1 MICDI
6 LYLSGIYDK
15 EDIFMWKNSRSIW
28 LSKIC
33 TILFMALLVACLVS
47 APWLVA
53 RLIHMSGPAQRAGN
67 ALFLVTMYV
76 GSVPAATLLAFLYA
90 LLHQIGS
97 GRVFIKEN
105 VAYLRYISWCCFAGA
120 MLSIA
125 SAFYYVPW
133 FAPGIAAAF
142 MGLIIRVVKNVVAEA
157 VALQD
162 ESDLTI

>member
-1 MICDI
+1 MV
-6 LYLSGIYDK
+6 
-15 EDIFMWKNSRSIW
+15 
-28 LSKIC
+28 
-33 TILFMALLVACLVS
+33 LLVACLVS
-47 APWLVA
+47 APWLVT
-53 RLIHMSGPAQRAGN
+53 RLISMSAPAQKAGST
-67 ALFLVTMYV
+67 LFLVTLYA
-76 GSVPAATLLAFLYA
+76 GGVPAATLLAFLYA

-120 MLSIA
+120 LLSIA
-125 SAFYYVPW
+125 SAFYYIPW

>member
-1 MICDI
+1 MV
-6 LYLSGIYDK
+6 
-15 EDIFMWKNSRSIW
+15 
-28 LSKIC
+28 
-33 TILFMALLVACLVS
+33 LLVACLVS
-47 APWLVA
+47 APWLIA
-53 RLIHMSGPAQRAGN
+53 RLIYMSAPAQNAGN
-67 ALFLVTMYV
+67 TLFLVTIYA

-97 GRVFIKEN
+97 GHVFINEN

-120 MLSIA
+120 FLSIA
-125 SAFYYVPW
+125 SAFYYLPW

>member
-1 MICDI
+1 
-6 LYLSGIYDK
+6 
-15 EDIFMWKNSRSIW
+15 MWENSRSIW

-33 TILFMALLVACLVS
+33 TILFMVLLVACMVS

-53 RLIHMSGPAQRAGN
+53 RLIDI
-67 ALFLVTMYV
+67 
-76 GSVPAATLLAFLYA
+76 SVPAQKAGNTLFLITIYIGSAPAAALLTFLYA

-97 GRVFIKEN
+97 GRVFISEN
-105 VAYLRYISWCCFAGA
+105 VAYLRYISWCCYVGA
-120 MLSIA
+120 LLCIT

>member
-1 MICDI
+1 
-6 LYLSGIYDK
+6 
-15 EDIFMWKNSRSIW
+15 MWNDSRSIK

-33 TILFMALLVACLVS
+33 TILFMVLLVACLVT

-53 RLIHMSGPAQRAGN
+53 RLFVMSQPAQKAGN
-67 ALFLVTMYV
+67 VLFLATIYI
-76 GSVPAATLLAFLYA
+76 GSVPAAALLAFLYA
-90 LLHQIGS
+90 LLHKIGT
-97 GRVFIKEN
+97 GRVFISAN

-120 MLSIA
+120 AICIA
-125 SAFYYVPW
+125 SASYYVPW
-133 FAPGIAAAF
+133 AALGIAAAF